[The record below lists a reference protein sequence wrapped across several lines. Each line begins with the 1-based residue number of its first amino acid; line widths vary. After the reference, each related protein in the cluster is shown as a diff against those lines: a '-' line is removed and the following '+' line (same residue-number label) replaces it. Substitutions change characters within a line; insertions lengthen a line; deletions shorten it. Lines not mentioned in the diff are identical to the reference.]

1 MYCEKRSKIERQT
14 QRRSGTEGDFTAA
27 LFGEASTF
35 ACRSPETAHS
45 TVRWHGAV
53 SSFTGFLKPQFDLI
67 PSPLT
72 DQPCERVEGEPESVR
87 WRKSGASK
95 SNSPKNIGV

>member
-14 QRRSGTEGDFTAA
+14 QRRSGTEGDSTAA

-45 TVRWHGAV
+45 SLRWHGAV
-53 SSFTGFLKPQFDLI
+53 SSFPGFLNPQFYLT

-72 DQPCERVEGEPESVR
+72 DQPCERVEGEPE
-87 WRKSGASK
+87 
-95 SNSPKNIGV
+95 